1 MANPFSQDITALFSA
16 FDTKERS
23 YNELSEEER
32 YREIKKSW
40 NALELLSKSRIG
52 KMNKIQNNKN
62 HVTQGT
68 NNNSINN
75 KVSE

>member
-1 MANPFSQDITALFSA
+1 MAKPFSQDITVLFSA

-40 NALELLSKSRIG
+40 NALELLSKSHIG
-52 KMNKIQNNKN
+52 KNNKIQNNKN
-62 HVTQGT
+62 YLTPDF
-68 NNNSINN
+68 NDNSIHN
-75 KVSE
+75 KVSA